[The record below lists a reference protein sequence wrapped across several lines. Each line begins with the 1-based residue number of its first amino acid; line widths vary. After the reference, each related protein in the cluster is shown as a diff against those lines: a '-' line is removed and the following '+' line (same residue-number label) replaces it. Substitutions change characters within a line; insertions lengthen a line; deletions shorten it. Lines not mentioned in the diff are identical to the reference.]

1 MQLIQNKL
9 FIKRNTLAVNVSAD
23 LILIRSLNSQIRS
36 KHFYFLAKLSVL
48 FKDFYIA
55 IKNFIVLGKRMD
67 RNDFSNEGI
76 RFVGLKLN
84 RSDHRSTIR
93 IKITG
98 IQIPVFI
105 NRSVEN
111 E

>member
-9 FIKRNTLAVNVSAD
+9 FIKRNTLAVNISAD
-23 LILIRSLNSQIRS
+23 LILIRSLNSQICS

-55 IKNFIVLGKRMD
+55 IKNFIVLGKGMD
-67 RNDFSNEGI
+67 RNDFSNQSI
-76 RFVGLKLN
+76 TFVWFELK
-84 RSDHRSTIR
+84 RSDHGSTVR

-98 IQIPVFI
+98 IQI
-105 NRSVEN
+105 
-111 E
+111 